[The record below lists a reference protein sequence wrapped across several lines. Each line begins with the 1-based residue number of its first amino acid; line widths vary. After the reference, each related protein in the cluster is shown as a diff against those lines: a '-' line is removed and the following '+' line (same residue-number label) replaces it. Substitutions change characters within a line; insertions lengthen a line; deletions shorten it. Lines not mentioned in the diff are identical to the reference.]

1 MPGMTGG
8 AAAGAP
14 GRLRSMGATWM
25 LLGALLLAAC
35 SGTPRPKPGPL
46 EPVVPQI
53 GGRLVWN
60 QRVDSV
66 KFPLQV
72 AVNNTAASGGTF
84 TVAGTDGTV
93 VVIQAETGSEIWRG
107 TAGAPLSA
115 GVGSDGRFA
124 AVVTRDNELVTLE
137 AGRVLW
143 KARLGARV
151 ATAPLVAG
159 ERVFVMSVDR
169 VVQAFDALDGRKLW
183 TLQRPGDALTL
194 AKASVLGAFQD
205 TLLVGQGPRLAGV
218 DPLRGSLR
226 WEVAVATPRGT
237 NEVERLADLLAPA
250 VRVGNN
256 VCVRAFQSAVG
267 CVNAERGS
275 LVWTRNVGGAEGVG
289 ADAELVVG
297 ADGSDRITAW
307 RAASGDVVWSND
319 KLLYRDLSPPLLVGR
334 TAIFGDLEGNVHLLS
349 REDGKTLLRLTTDGS
364 PVVAAP
370 ALSGKTVL
378 VVTRNGGLFA
388 FRPE

>member
-1 MPGMTGG
+1 MTRVSRSRR
-8 AAAGAP
+8 
-14 GRLRSMGATWM
+14 GRLKGLL
-25 LLGALLLAAC
+25 LLGLLGLLTLAAC
-35 SGTPRPKPGPL
+35 SGTPKPKATAL
-46 EPVVPQI
+46 EVVPPQI
-53 GGRLVWN
+53 GGRLAWSQKVE
-60 QRVDSV
+60 SV
-66 KFPLQV
+66 KFPLLV
-72 AVNNTAASGGTF
+72 AVNDTASSGGTF
-84 TVAGTDGTV
+84 TVAGSDGTV
-93 VVIQAETGSEIWRG
+93 AALQADTGSELWR
-107 TAGAPLSA
+107 TNVGAALSA

-143 KARLGARV
+143 RARLGARV

-183 TLQRPGDALTL
+183 TLQRPGEPLTL
-194 AKASVLGAFQD
+194 SKAGVLSAFQD

-218 DPLRGSLR
+218 DPTRGTLR

-250 VRVGNN
+250 VRFGSS
-256 VCVRAFQSAVG
+256 VCARSFQNAVG
-267 CVNAERGS
+267 CVNAERGT
-275 LVWTRNVGGAEGVG
+275 LIWTRNVGGNEGIG

-307 RAASGDVVWSND
+307 KAATGEVAWTND
-319 KLLYRDLSPPLLVGR
+319 KLLYRDLSAPLLVGR
-334 TAIFGDLEGNVHLLS
+334 TAVFGDLEGYVHLLG
-349 REDGKTLLRLTTDGS
+349 REDGKQLLRLATDGS
-364 PVVAAP
+364 AVVAPP
-370 ALSGKTVL
+370 ALSGKTML
-378 VVTRNGGLFA
+378 VVTRAGGLFA